1 MANKIHPITVDLP
14 VETWELL
21 SKAAKQD
28 GRKVAWLAKKIITD
42 AVSKHS
48 EKGGD

>member
-21 SKAAKQD
+21 SKMAEKD
-28 GRKVAWLAKKIITD
+28 GRKVAWMAKKIIAD
-42 AVSKHS
+42 AVTKFSK
-48 EKGGD
+48 KGGD